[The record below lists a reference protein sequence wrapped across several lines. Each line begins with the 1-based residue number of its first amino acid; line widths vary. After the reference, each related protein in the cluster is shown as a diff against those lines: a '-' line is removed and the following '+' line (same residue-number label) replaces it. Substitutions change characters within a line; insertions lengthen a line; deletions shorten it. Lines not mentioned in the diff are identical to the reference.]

1 MDTENMPT
9 KISKVKSAPLP
20 ALSEGSVL
28 RYLSFSAL
36 YFAQGLPEGILFFGL
51 PAWMAMAGISPAA
64 IGAYAAVIMIPWSFK
79 VLAAPL
85 MDRFTYLPM
94 GRRRPWILFG
104 QLGLMA
110 SFLSMAFIPDPMNNL
125 NLLMAL
131 GFFVSLSGVF
141 QDIAVDGMAI
151 DIVPTNQQARANGLM
166 WGSKTLGIS
175 ASLAAGT
182 YIYNT
187 YGYFYAI
194 SLFSFA
200 ILFLMVVP
208 LFLRERPGE
217 KILPWLEGSAS
228 EISAK
233 LQLHSWA
240 QIFKSLYQVIFLP
253 ISILMGIAAF
263 FYSVGRG
270 LIDTLMPVFTVQ
282 ELGWTD
288 GHFSYIYAATKL
300 VSGLLG
306 MFVAGALIDFFGK
319 IRMLTIYLPCLIGL
333 IVLMVFLKNYW
344 QNELITIVFFIA
356 YLVLDTFI
364 LIAIFAT
371 AMQLCWK
378 RISAT
383 QFTLY
388 MAVSNVGLSVGA
400 AILGP
405 LKENLPWEYVILS
418 AVLFYTVALILIRY
432 IHFDSHLARVNKLET
447 ARLNLEERKLVVIP
461 VKDPIKNMSNNK

>member
-1 MDTENMPT
+1 MDKENKPTE
-9 KISKVKSAPLP
+9 ISKVKSKPLP

-36 YFAQGLPEGILFFGL
+36 YFAQGLPEGILWFGL
-51 PAWMAMAGISPAA
+51 PAWMAMAGISPAS
-64 IGAYAAVIMIPWSFK
+64 IGAYVAVIGVPWSFK

-125 NLLMAL
+125 NLLMVI

-175 ASLAAGT
+175 ASVAAGT

-200 ILFLMVVP
+200 ILFLMAVP

-217 KILPWLEGSAS
+217 KIVPWSEGIAS
-228 EISAK
+228 EISGK
-233 LQLHSWA
+233 LQLKSWA
-240 QIFKSLYQVIFLP
+240 QILKSLYQVIFLP
-253 ISILMGIAAF
+253 ISVLMGIAAF
-263 FYSVGRG
+263 IYSVGRG
-270 LIDTLMPVFTVQ
+270 LVQTLLPVFTVQ
-282 ELGWTD
+282 KLGWTD
-288 GHFSYIYAATKL
+288 GHFSDIFAATNL
-300 VSGLLG
+300 ISGLLG

-344 QNELITIVFFIA
+344 QNELITIIFFVG
-356 YLVLDTFI
+356 YFVLDTFI

-388 MAVSNVGLSVGA
+388 MAISNVGLSVGA

-405 LKENLPWEYVILS
+405 LKESLNWEFVILS

-432 IHFDSHLARVNKLET
+432 IHFDSHLARVNKLEM
-447 ARLNLEERKLVVIP
+447 AQLSLEERKLVVY
-461 VKDPIKNMSNNK
+461 